1 MPETATLKAFWQPGG
16 TSCLRLKE
24 FLSVRGIEFES
35 INVLEAPSG
44 RAELQRIGA
53 RSIPVLSRGDEFVF
67 AQNIAQVVA
76 FLKLDEKTGPV
87 LSPPQLAER
96 LLRFIDAAL
105 RIIPQMPDEK
115 LDDEV

>member
-1 MPETATLKAFWQPGG
+1 MPKPAPLKAFWQPGC

-35 INVLEAPSG
+35 INILTDSAG
-44 RAELQRIGA
+44 RAELQRLGA

-76 FLKLDEKTGPV
+76 FLKLNEKAGPV
-87 LSPPQLAER
+87 LTPAQLYGR
-96 LLRFIDAAL
+96 MQLYIDAAL
-105 RIIPQMPDEK
+105 RMIPQMPD
-115 LDDEV
+115 